1 MANTFERLFNR
12 LELNDKQGLFKFSN
26 IAEWE
31 HSFPY
36 RVVRALKSIKPYAIY
51 AVKNNNEAGSHF
63 VPVYLFID
71 NSEDTEQL
79 LPKLWNFQ
87 TPVVIIDNGNQW
99 LWYSGEFLTE
109 DKSLNELISP
119 VDKSQIEANTEI
131 DHFSFWNIHSGS
143 LWKKFESYFTEES
156 EKKDKKKLQTY
167 LLQNI
172 EEAIRILTT
181 SNDKIEHKD
190 NRQIA
195 NNLIG
200 RLIFVRYLIDRNVQL
215 NFKYIDDNN
224 QRTDFENL
232 IPQKDKLYSLFEFLK
247 SPDKFNGDLFP
258 FHNNSIEEEKK
269 LIKEN
274 HLKILHELFL
284 GEKVEEDKK
293 QYSLASLFDIY
304 DFNII
309 PVELISNIYERFIGK
324 ERQRKGG
331 AFYTPPFLV
340 DYILKH
346 TIEPHL
352 EKHSTCKVL
361 DPACGS
367 GIFLV
372 ETLRKIIEKNLK
384 EGNINKLVDLE
395 KQAKAETIR
404 LNTLIE
410 ENDRKLIKIVENNI
424 FGIDKDPNAVTIAI
438 FSIYITILD
447 YKEPREIE
455 NFKLPELINKNFF
468 IKNFFDSELNK
479 IFENFQLDFILGNPP
494 WGSVKDE
501 PLHKDF
507 VDKNKD
513 KISRYQIAQ
522 SFTLRI
528 ERFTS
533 ENTKCALVLPSLLL
547 YNNTQ
552 SAICFRKHIIDN
564 YEIKRV
570 LELSSVRKLV
580 FEGGIQPASII
591 FFSINNK
598 KDHSKNIVHYISL
611 KPNMF
616 FSLFK
621 IIVIEK
627 LDYKKIKQ
635 EVFQNDFAWKAFL
648 YGNILDYKFLERIY
662 AEEYVNLKQ
671 FAKKNDLVFG
681 TGYVLSEKNAKL
693 DADVLLEK
701 PVMNEKKL
709 LPFYTEKRTL
719 KKFMEV
725 YPGIKKVDHTGYPDI
740 YLKPHLII
748 RQGINKRVTASL
760 LDYNAVFPKALFG
773 IHSKKDKKII
783 NFLSSYFSSSLT
795 SYLLFN
801 IAPRWGVERDVIDK
815 KNFEALPI
823 PEIGTEIIETI
834 NKKYNDLIKKVKI
847 EHEKVYNET
856 LKEQQ
861 GFFSNYSNELDFY
874 EKVRELTN
882 TKLIEENKFEGYFDD
897 IIYELFGVDNEEK
910 SLIDYTL
917 NVSIPLF
924 RQKEKVKKE
933 ENPFRNVSKCEIEN
947 YIKVFFE
954 KNQSFLDWKG
964 IYMVAEVY
972 FDKRNY
978 IIVNFEYK
986 TEKPNSKINYPKDN
1000 EKHDK
1005 FSFLSN
1011 LFALPENISENLF
1024 MQKDLRGFEKTS
1036 FYVIKPNEFKNWHPA
1051 VAYLDYYEFKD
1062 AFLKAGKTNKLKAD

>member
-1 MANTFERLFNR
+1 MANTFEILFNR

-26 IAEWE
+26 IADWE

-51 AVKNNNEAGSHF
+51 AVKNNNEVGSHF

-71 NSEDTEQL
+71 NSEDTKQT

-119 VDKSQIEANTEI
+119 VDKSQIKANTEI

-143 LWKKFESYFTEES
+143 LWKKFEPYFTEEI
-156 EKKDKKKLQTY
+156 KKIDKKKLQTY

-200 RLIFVRYLIDRNVQL
+200 RLIFVRYLIDRNVKL

-232 IPQKDKLYSLFEFLK
+232 IPQRDKLYSLFEFLK
-247 SPDKFNGDLFP
+247 SPEKFNGDLFP

-269 LIKEN
+269 LIKDN

-293 QYSLASLFDIY
+293 QYSLTSLFDIY

-340 DYILKH
+340 DYVLKH
-346 TIEPHL
+346 TIELHL

-361 DPACGS
+361 DPSCGS

-384 EGNINKLVDLE
+384 EGNINKLIDLE
-395 KQAKAETIR
+395 KQAKTEEIK
-404 LNTLIE
+404 LDTLIE
-410 ENDRKLIKIVENNI
+410 ENDKKLIKIVEDNI

-455 NFKLPELINKNFF
+455 NFKLPELIDKNFF
-468 IKNFFDSELNK
+468 IKNFFDAELDK
-479 IFENFQLDFILGNPP
+479 IFENIQLDFILGNPP
-494 WGSVKDE
+494 WGSVKDD

-513 KISRYQIAQ
+513 IISDYQIVQ
-522 SFTLRI
+522 SFTIRVKD
-528 ERFTS
+528 FCK
-533 ENTKCALVLPSLLL
+533 NTECALIIGSKIL
-547 YNNTQ
+547 YNIEANK
-552 SAICFRKHIIDN
+552 FREYFINN
-564 YEIKRV
+564 YKLNRV
-570 LELSSVRKLV
+570 LELSCVRKQV
-580 FEGGIQPASII
+580 FSGAVAPSAIL
-591 FFSINNK
+591 FFK
-598 KDHSKNIVHYISL
+598 YLPELDKSKNIIHYISL
-611 KPNMF
+611 KPNRF
-616 FSLFK
+616 FKLFK
-621 IIVIEK
+621 IIVVEKYDYKKVKQKQFEKDWIWKVLLYGNFLDYRFFEEYYDDISNKIKIDDFVNDNNLTFGAGYKIAQRLAKTPIEK
-627 LDYKKIKQ
+627 LKKYPVVKRDDLQPFFINVNNLTSFKSMYPNVKFVDRKGTLAAYKPPHLLIKRGISKKPVVAFSDFHCVYPNTVFSIAGSINNVKVLKALGALFSTSFYAYLMFFKSSQ
-635 EVFQNDFAWKAFL
+635 WGVERNEVYKADHEATQIINLTSSVIDKLSGLFEETEENAKNDFQQILEQEHIEGLEPTDKIIKA
-648 YGNILDYKFLERIY
+648 
-662 AEEYVNLKQ
+662 A
-671 FAKKNDLVFG
+671 
-681 TGYVLSEKNAKL
+681 
-693 DADVLLEK
+693 
-701 PVMNEKKL
+701 
-709 LPFYTEKRTL
+709 L
-719 KKFMEV
+719 KKFKNYVWSNPKYNLDDYIYEI
-725 YPGIKKVDHTGYPDI
+725 YDI
-740 YLKPHLII
+740 DKEEQTLIDYALNISIPLFEQKEHPFKPI
-748 RQGINKRVTASL
+748 T
-760 LDYNAVFPKALFG
+760 
-773 IHSKKDKKII
+773 KKDKKI
-783 NFLSSYFSSSLT
+783 
-795 SYLLFN
+795 
-801 IAPRWGVERDVIDK
+801 
-815 KNFEALPI
+815 
-823 PEIGTEIIETI
+823 
-834 NKKYNDLIKKVKI
+834 
-847 EHEKVYNET
+847 
-856 LKEQQ
+856 
-861 GFFSNYSNELDFY
+861 
-874 EKVRELTN
+874 
-882 TKLIEENKFEGYFDD
+882 
-897 IIYELFGVDNEEK
+897 
-910 SLIDYTL
+910 
-917 NVSIPLF
+917 
-924 RQKEKVKKE
+924 
-933 ENPFRNVSKCEIEN
+933 EN
-947 YIKVFFE
+947 YINVFFE

-964 IYMVAEVY
+964 VYMTAEVY

-978 IIVNFEYK
+978 IIINFKYVKAKPVNK
-986 TEKPNSKINYPKDN
+986 ITHPNDKEKQSK
-1000 EKHDK
+1000 
-1005 FSFLSN
+1005 FAFLSD

-1024 MQKDLRGFEKTS
+1024 MQKDLRGFEETS

-1062 AFLKAGKTNKLKAD
+1062 AFLKAGKANKFKAD

>member
-1 MANTFERLFNR
+1 MANTFEILFNR
-12 LELNDKQGLFKFSN
+12 LEINDKQGLFKFSN
-26 IAEWE
+26 IADWE

-71 NSEDTEQL
+71 NSEDTEQS

-119 VDKSQIEANTEI
+119 VNKSQIEANTEI

-172 EEAIRILTT
+172 EEAIRILTI

-232 IPQKDKLYSLFEFLK
+232 IPQRDKLYSLFEFLK

-324 ERQRKGG
+324 EQQRKGG

-361 DPACGS
+361 DPSCGS

-372 ETLRKIIEKNLK
+372 ETLRKIIEKNIK

-410 ENDRKLIKIVENNI
+410 ENDKKLIKIVENNI

-455 NFKLPELINKNFF
+455 NFKLPELIDKNFF
-468 IKNFFDSELNK
+468 IKNFFDSELDK

-494 WGSVKDE
+494 WGSVKDD

-507 VDKNKD
+507 VGKNKD

-522 SFTLRI
+522 SFTLRA
-528 ERFTS
+528 ESFTS

-547 YNNTQ
+547 YNNTKN
-552 SAICFRKHIIDN
+552 AINFRKHITQN
-564 YEIKRV
+564 YEINRV

-591 FFSINNK
+591 FFSISNK

-648 YGNILDYKFLERIY
+648 YGNILDYKFLKRIY
-662 AEEYVNLKQ
+662 EKEYINLKQ
-671 FAKKNDLVFG
+671 FVKENDLVFG
-681 TGYVLSEKNAKL
+681 TGYVLSETDANV
-693 DADVLLEK
+693 DADFFFDKFSTDETDIV
-701 PVMNEKKL
+701 
-709 LPFYTEKRTL
+709 PFYTSNYGFQLFKDE
-719 KKFMEV
+719 F
-725 YPGIKKVDHTGYPDI
+725 PGIKKVKNTGYKEI
-740 YLKPHLII
+740 FLKEHLLI
-748 RQGINKRVTASL
+748 RQGINKRVNASIFNF
-760 LDYNAVFPKALFG
+760 DAVFPKAVFG
-773 IHSKKDKKII
+773 IHSKDIKLLYYI
-783 NFLSSYFSSSLT
+783 NSILSSSLT

-823 PEIGTEIIETI
+823 PEIGTEFIETI
-834 NKKYNDLIKKVKI
+834 NKKYKDLIKKAKI

-861 GFFSNYSNELDFY
+861 GFFSDYSNEQDFY
-874 EKVRELTN
+874 EKVRKLTT
-882 TKLIEENKFEGYFDD
+882 TKLIEKNKFEGYFDD
-897 IIYELFGVDNEEK
+897 IIYKLFDVDNEEQ

-924 RQKEKVKKE
+924 RQQEKIKKE
-933 ENPFRNVSKCEIEN
+933 ENPFRNVNNSEIEN
-947 YIKVFFE
+947 YINIFFE

-964 IYMVAEVY
+964 IYMTAEVY

-978 IIVNFEYK
+978 IIVNFKYETK
-986 TEKPNSKINYPKDN
+986 KPNSKINYPKDN
-1000 EKHDK
+1000 EK
-1005 FSFLSN
+1005 FLSN
-1011 LFALPENISENLF
+1011 LFASPENISENLF

-1036 FYVIKPNEFKNWHPA
+1036 FYIIKPNEFKNWHPA

-1062 AFLKAGKTNKLKAD
+1062 AFLKAGKANKLKAD